1 MSADVICFLFL
12 LSVISIWRCCLSVVR
27 GTWNRPLPHFLGCFS
42 SFACILHVVG
52 AKSEVFAET
61 GRGRSVPKYTSD
73 KVNRDAQPRKTQRRK
88 HIQAPCPSHVWTTE
102 EARNKE
108 TLLLMKCSLL
118 QIQHRH
124 TDDSYQ
130 GNPLVTCQHNLMKA
144 AYLCLGNGLDFEGSV
159 FVRWKVLSSLK
170 CRKKTFNCRRKQVGY
185 APVSFVCS
193 D

>member
-88 HIQAPCPSHVWTTE
+88 HIQAPCPSQKKQEIKKHCWWWIV
-102 EARNKE
+102 ASSISNKA
-108 TLLLMKCSLL
+108 
-118 QIQHRH
+118 

-130 GNPLVTCQHNLMKA
+130 GNHLVTCQYNLMKA

-159 FVRWKVLSSLK
+159 LVRWKDLSSLK
-170 CRKKTFNCRRKQVGY
+170 CRKKTFNCHRKQVGY
-185 APVSFVCS
+185 APVFIVCS